1 MSACPDAEQIFTSF
15 PQLKNILSKVS
26 SRCNSD
32 SPKDYVNIS
41 KNRSGKRSKVRRPMN
56 SFMIF
61 KNMYRKELIRDSL
74 YEDICKKFKIERNR
88 KAHLIPK
95 IAAKL
100 WGDLK
105 KRGRGRGQA
114 PFIEFARKVK
124 NEHEKAFPGYK
135 YKPKRKNKEYGFRQF
150 IPEEKLT
157 KHKRDEADQ
166 TSDAGEAEDEEHEDN
181 QESEVYQTS

>member
-15 PQLKNILSKVS
+15 PQLRKISSRVS
-26 SRCNSD
+26 LRCNSD
-32 SPKDYVNIS
+32 SPKDYVNVS
-41 KNRSGKRSKVRRPMN
+41 RNRSGKRSKVRRPMN

-61 KNMYRKELIRDSL
+61 KAMCRKELIGDSL
-74 YEDICKKFKIERNR
+74 YEEICKEFKIEKNR

-100 WGDLK
+100 WADLK
-105 KRGRGRGQA
+105 KRGRGQA

-135 YKPKRKNKEYGFRQF
+135 YKPKRKNKEYGFRPF

-157 KHKRDEADQ
+157 KHRGDEADQ
-166 TSDAGEAEDEEHEDN
+166 TLDAGEVENEEHEDN